1 MEFLSRH
8 RIFASDDLD
17 EGAHFAGQ
25 VWERNKSVKTDNLR
39 YGIRWNQLN
48 LDNIGF
54 SYIEHDCAVDLTAQG
69 PLSDHFRIFLN
80 TDGTIDHRVDGRE
93 FQSHSANTIV
103 HSPGAD
109 LHLDIRPFK
118 LLLLTVDGELINNA
132 MRERFRKL
140 PPYSNWLG
148 VLSESASLQT
158 MRSMTTWL
166 AQELDQPLS
175 PIRTSGKPQL
185 HAERLL
191 MSLIVECIAASSPV
205 EAEQVLAISHAQVR
219 RAAEWI
225 DAHIADAIGVEEVA
239 AAVGIG
245 VRSLQMSFKRVLG
258 CSPSEYMMARRLDE
272 AHQRLSN
279 ATQGSTVTS
288 VATELGFFEL
298 GRFAMRYRRRFGE
311 PPSATLS
318 KHLGEKS

>member
-25 VWERNKSVKTDNLR
+25 VWERNRSVKTDKLR
-39 YGIRWNQLN
+39 YGIRWNQVG

-80 TDGTIDHRVDGRE
+80 ADGIIDHRVDGRE
-93 FQSHSANTIV
+93 FRSHPTNTIV

-148 VLSESASLQT
+148 VLPESASLQT
-158 MRSMTTWL
+158 MRSMATWL
-166 AQELDQPLS
+166 AHELDQPLS
-175 PIRTSGKPQL
+175 PLGTSGKPRQ

-191 MSLIVECIAASSPV
+191 TSLIVECITAASPV
-205 EAEQVLAISHAQVR
+205 EAERVLAISHEQVQ

-225 DAHIADAIGVEEVA
+225 DAHLSDAIGVEEVA

-245 VRSLQMSFKRVLG
+245 VRSLQMSFKRVFG
-258 CSPSEYMMARRLDE
+258 CSPSEHIMARRLDE
-272 AHQRLSN
+272 AYRRLSN

-298 GRFAMRYRRRFGE
+298 GRFATRYRERFAE

-318 KHLGEKS
+318 KHLC